1 MIPAQTLAVRKRIPD
16 EQPFVLGPSLIGHC
30 LSAGVGL
37 AASFVVMFLLVGY
50 VPPLSGAP
58 LGPIAALLAL
68 GAVASVVATM
78 WRGPALAVNPEGVWL
93 RVRRRSVF
101 LPWSSIEQI
110 YLRRLWFDDRVCVV
124 RRGTVD
130 VELDRYTT
138 PFTASLT
145 YGNQPEADVLEA
157 IRKHGAG
164 RTRIDF

>member
-1 MIPAQTLAVRKRIPD
+1 MTPAQTLAVRKRIPAA
-16 EQPFVLGPSLIGHC
+16 QSFVLRPSLVGHS

-37 AASFVVMFLLVGY
+37 AASLVVLFVLVGY
-50 VPPLSGAP
+50 VPPLSDAP
-58 LGPIAALLAL
+58 VGLIAALLAL

-78 WRGPALAVNPEGVWL
+78 WGGPVLAVNPEGVWL
-93 RVRRRSVF
+93 RVRRKSVF

-110 YLRRLWFDDRVCVV
+110 YVRRLWFDDRVCVV
-124 RRGTVD
+124 QRGTV
-130 VELDRYTT
+130 EAEIDRYTT

-145 YGNQPEADVLEA
+145 YGNQPEPDVLEA